1 MDISPPPPPP
11 PPLPLSPSPPI
22 LHLQHPENNSFPVIA
37 IAVIG
42 ILATALLLISYYI
55 FVIKCCLTWHRVD
68 FFNRFFSRVRDPSND
83 TGSLMSPTLS
93 PDGNTA
99 VPKGLDEAL
108 IRSIPV
114 IEFRKLITERKQ
126 HDIITSEPAASYECA
141 VCLSE
146 FEEGERLRVIPYCCH
161 AFHIDCIDVWLQS
174 NANCPLCRSGISPAS
189 ILYNTQQHF
198 THYPPPFQPQKPSN
212 DDDDDNDNDNDN
224 DTDNDDDDFVVIE
237 IQGNN
242 LDEPRLVTRGESEEK
257 RRGRKK
263 LGHVYSLGDEL
274 IDMRKQDE
282 EFEVVQPI
290 RRSISMDLSKDR
302 EYCFEIRE
310 YCSSDIEVCEVSSSS
325 SNNKVRRS
333 IFSFGYGRSSSS
345 RCSVQPVHLDP

>member
-1 MDISPPPPPP
+1 MEPPPP
-11 PPLPLSPSPPI
+11 PPLSLSPSPPV
-22 LHLQHPENNSFPVIA
+22 LHIHHPGNNSFPVIA

-42 ILATALLLISYYI
+42 ILAIALLLFSYYI

-68 FFNRFFSRVRDPSND
+68 IFNRFFSRVRDPSTD
-83 TGSLMSPTLS
+83 TASLTTPTLS

-99 VPKGLDEAL
+99 VQKGLDEAL

-114 IEFRKLITERKQ
+114 IEFRKLVTERKQ
-126 HDIITSEPAASYECA
+126 HEHDIVTSVEPAASYECS

-189 ILYNTQQHF
+189 ILYNTQQHLIHF
-198 THYPPPFQPQKPSN
+198 PPPFQPQKPSN
-212 DDDDDNDNDNDN
+212 DDDNDSDNDN
-224 DTDNDDDDFVVIE
+224 DTDDDDDFVVIE

-242 LDEPRLVTRGESEEK
+242 LDEPRLVTSGESRK
-257 RRGRKK
+257 GRKK

-274 IDMRKQDE
+274 IDMRKKDE

-290 RRSISMDLSKDR
+290 RRSISMDLSKER

-310 YCSSDIEVCEVSSSS
+310 CCRSNMEVSEVSSSS
-325 SNNKVRRS
+325 SNSKVRRS